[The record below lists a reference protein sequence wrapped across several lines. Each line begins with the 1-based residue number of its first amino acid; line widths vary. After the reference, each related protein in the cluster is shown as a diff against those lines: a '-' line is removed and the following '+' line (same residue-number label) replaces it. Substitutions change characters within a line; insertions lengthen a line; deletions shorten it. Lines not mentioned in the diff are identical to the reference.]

1 MCEID
6 PLRGGVKRKMD
17 RAVIFAASHY
27 ARPEETMRRAIQ
39 SIRNELEQQLEL
51 LSQGKLLERQRLEQ
65 RTMWCMPGRF
75 TVRHGML
82 PLRMTRVTNFGDP
95 SFEPTDEELAELM
108 REAFADVPVRS
119 AAALS
124 RIRQE
129 IEELRIQAM
138 ARLEQRL
145 SGFK

>member
-1 MCEID
+1 
-6 PLRGGVKRKMD
+6 
-17 RAVIFAASHY
+17 
-27 ARPEETMRRAIQ
+27 
-39 SIRNELEQQLEL
+39 
-51 LSQGKLLERQRLEQ
+51 
-65 RTMWCMPGRF
+65 
-75 TVRHGML
+75 
-82 PLRMTRVTNFGDP
+82 
-95 SFEPTDEELAELM
+95 M

-129 IEELRIQAM
+129 IEELRMQAM